1 MSDIKRINEIIIYE
15 SPNGGETVYARTMGS
30 SERRIHREGRRP
42 IITQMEFLEI
52 VKQAEAGDQ
61 TLVDLLEQLKIVYEL
76 KR

>member
-30 SERRIHREGRRP
+30 NERRIHREGRRP
-42 IITQMEFLEI
+42 IVSQMEFLEI
-52 VKQAEAGDQ
+52 VKMAEAGD
-61 TLVDLLEQLKIVYEL
+61 TSLMSLLEQLKIVYEL